1 MRIRSRAKESRA
13 EGLREAQNVKTR
25 AQGREVCQ
33 ARPRAKRDRL
43 RGSKVDKA
51 VAKRETKP
59 RADTRLGRGQTRP
72 KGASNR

>member
-1 MRIRSRAKESRA
+1 MSSKA
-13 EGLREAQNVKTR
+13 EG
-25 AQGREVCQ
+25 
-33 ARPRAKRDRL
+33 KRDRL

-59 RADTRLGRGQTRP
+59 RANTRLGRGQTRP